1 MRKDASAPKKIEY
14 NMPYEKIEFDQIQTL
29 PLSERKSFINIET
42 AKQDPLADVPEVS
55 PMLEKQ
61 IDKLADS
68 IKLAKKTGATVSLC
82 YGAHLIKNGGA
93 TLVNWLIE
101 NDWIDHV
108 ATQGAGIIH
117 DWEFAFA
124 GVSSESVEQNAPVG
138 KFGSWSETGSAINSA
153 VTVGAGLGLGFGES
167 IGKMISEG
175 GIDFPHPAALLDFSV
190 KYPEHD
196 LAAAKLDLF
205 AFMERFEIMA
215 GFKKIDFKCTEY
227 SVPAKCYEKNIP
239 MTVHPGIG
247 YDIYTNHPM
256 FSPAAIGR
264 AAGIDARIFAEKM
277 LHLTKG
283 VYLSVGSAIMS
294 PQVFEKA
301 FSLANN
307 VKHQQDGTFI
317 KDHYIGIVDIQ
328 DGGGWDWS
336 QGEPPKDHP
345 AYYLRFCKSF
355 YRMGGTIDYICCD
368 NCAVLKNLI
377 ARLK

>member
-1 MRKDASAPKKIEY
+1 MPYKKIEF
-14 NMPYEKIEFDQIQTL
+14 NQIKTL
-29 PLSERKSFINIET
+29 PLSKRKSFINIET
-42 AKQDPLADVPEVS
+42 AKQDPTGDVPQIS

-61 IDKLADS
+61 IDKLSAS
-68 IKLAKKTGATVSLC
+68 IKHAKKIGATVSLC

-93 TLVNWLIE
+93 TLVNWLID

-138 KFGSWSETGSAINSA
+138 QFGSWTETGGAINSA
-153 VTVGAGLGLGFGES
+153 VTVGAASGLGFGES
-167 IGKMISEG
+167 MGKMIAEG
-175 GIDFPHPAALLDFSV
+175 GILFPHQGALLDFCT
-190 KYPEHD
+190 KYPEHE
-196 LAAAKLDLF
+196 LAAAKLDLY
-205 AFMERFEIMA
+205 AFMERFEIMP
-215 GFKKIDFKCTEY
+215 GFEKIDFKFPQY
-227 SVPAKCYEKNIP
+227 SVPAKCFGKQIP
-239 MTVHPGIG
+239 MTIHPGIG
-247 YDIYTNHPM
+247 YDIYTNHPK
-256 FSPAAIGR
+256 FNPAAIGR
-264 AAGIDARIFAEKM
+264 TAGTDARIFAEKM
-277 LHLTKG
+277 LNLTSG

-307 VKHQQDGTFI
+307 VKHQKDGSFL

-355 YRMGGTIDYICCD
+355 YRMGGQIDYICCD

-377 ARLK
+377 SKLS